1 MFRGNLPPRSLFEN
15 NLPELLISLNAITRV
30 EDDFIVDPSKITFEG
45 VKNFYYSKYAKQN
58 RENLFGK
65 VDVVR
70 GVPGNT
76 LTTEE
81 AAEAIT
87 EVNERGDSQQQAE
100 VKEIVDNAIIE
111 DDPRMMGATR
121 IPEDVREERL
131 ETIGEGAKRFASTLV
146 GSPATEE
153 QQERAREL
161 TELIQSQQK

>member
-1 MFRGNLPPRSLFEN
+1 M
-15 NLPELLISLNAITRV
+15 TRQQA
-30 EDDFIVDPSKITFEG
+30 
-45 VKNFYYSKYAKQN
+45 N
-58 RENLFGK
+58 
-65 VDVVR
+65 
-70 GVPGNT
+70 
-76 LTTEE
+76 
-81 AAEAIT
+81 EAIT
-87 EVNERGDSQQQAE
+87 VVSERGDSQQQAE
-100 VKEIVDNAIIE
+100 VQKIVDNAIIE